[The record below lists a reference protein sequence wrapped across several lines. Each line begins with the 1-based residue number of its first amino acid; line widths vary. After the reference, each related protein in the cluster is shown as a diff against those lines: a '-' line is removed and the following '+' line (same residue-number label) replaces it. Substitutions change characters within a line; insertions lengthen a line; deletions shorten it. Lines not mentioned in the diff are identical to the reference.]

1 MAVRPIVLLGD
12 PVLRA
17 VAAEV
22 TVFDDA
28 LRLLAADMFDTMYGA
43 PGRGLAAPQVGV
55 SQRLCIMDPGWK
67 DGEPN
72 PKTFVNPHIAGASA
86 LMQTR
91 AEGCLSIP
99 GRTCRVVRPT
109 EVFLRWQGLWGA
121 WHEGWFYDVEAVCVQ
136 HEIDHLNGVLC
147 IDYLEEPA

>member
-17 VAAEV
+17 KAAAV

-28 LRLLAADMFDTMYGA
+28 LRALAADMFDTMYTA
-43 PGRGLAAPQVGV
+43 YGRGLAAPQVGI
-55 SQRLCIMDPGWK
+55 SQRLCIMDAGWK

-72 PKTFVNPHIAGASA
+72 PNTFVNPTIIDASA
-86 LMQTR
+86 MMQTT

-99 GRTCRVVRPT
+99 GRTCRVVRPNQ
-109 EVFLRWQGLWGA
+109 VFLRWQGLWGG
-121 WHEGWFYDVEAVCVQ
+121 WHERWFYEFDAVCVQ
-136 HEIDHLNGVLC
+136 HELDHLNGVLC
-147 IDYLEEPA
+147 IDYLEEPQ